1 MTSLKEKH
9 VFICLQSIYF
19 LYLQK
24 NKTTCLSLGERRTGF
39 TRREILKETGIADSG
54 NFSKMLDALIASDFI
69 ESYVPFGEGK
79 RNLRYKLSDM
89 FCMFYLKFVDGK
101 TNIDDNFW
109 KFNVTSPAISIWRGF
124 AFEEVCFRHITQIK
138 QALGILGVIT
148 SQSSWSLRGD
158 DDIDGTQIDM
168 LIDRNDNV
176 VNMCEMK
183 FYNENFTISKQYNS
197 TIVHRLNVL
206 SGMIPKRKSIHSTLI
221 TTYGLTQNEYSG
233 DFQQVITLD
242 ALFVES

>member
-1 MTSLKEKH
+1 
-9 VFICLQSIYF
+9 
-19 LYLQK
+19 
-24 NKTTCLSLGERRTGF
+24 
-39 TRREILKETGIADSG
+39 
-54 NFSKMLDALIASDFI
+54 MLDALIASDFI

-148 SQSSWSLRGD
+148 SQSSWSLGGD

-183 FYNENFTISKQYNS
+183 FYNENFTISKQYHS